1 MDAFRDGAGAAN
13 SGKYAYQASRAAQ
26 GLSTTTRATA
36 AMDLVL
42 GTNAATSGQELA
54 GLGNAA
60 KGANG
65 LARFTP
71 VAKAVNF
78 ATKAAPVLARGTGY
92 LGLALGGAEAANGI
106 RKVAQGKTE
115 EGRDNIISGSMTA
128 LASGA
133 VMVAAGAGATG
144 VGAPVAAV
152 ALGVAAGATAI
163 KYGWEYREE
172 VANFAKG
179 AGKAVGRGFDRLQ
192 GLFAS

>member
-1 MDAFRDGAGAAN
+1 MDAFRDAAGAAN
-13 SGKYAYQASRAAQ
+13 TGKYAYQARRAAQ

-42 GTNAATSGQELA
+42 GTNAATAGQELA

-71 VAKAVNF
+71 VASAVNF
-78 ATKAAPVLARGTGY
+78 ATKAAPVLAKGTGY

-106 RKVAQGKTE
+106 RQVAQGKTE
-115 EGRDNIISGSMTA
+115 EGRDSIISGSMGA

-172 VANFAKG
+172 VVDFAKG
-179 AGKAVGRGFDRLQ
+179 AGNAVGRGFDRLR
-192 GLFAS
+192 GLFG